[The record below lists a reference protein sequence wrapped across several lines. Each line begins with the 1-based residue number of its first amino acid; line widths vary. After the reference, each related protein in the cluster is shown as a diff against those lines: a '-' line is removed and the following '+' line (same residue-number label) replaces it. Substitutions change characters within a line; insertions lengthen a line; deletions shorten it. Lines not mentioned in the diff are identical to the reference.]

1 MKYIYLKIN
10 SNDIIEDYIE
20 IDNGDSYKDNSVI
33 TTGLTLYS
41 YDGSKYTKSLRRVI
55 KFGKDK
61 ISSFPGVEKV
71 EE

>member
-10 SNDIIEDYIE
+10 SNDVIEDYIE

-41 YDGSKYTKSLRRVI
+41 YDESKYTKSLRRVI

-61 ISSFPGVEKV
+61 ISSFPDVEKV